1 MTLSQRGCNSIVLGL
16 PSGDVAY
23 GISSGEVV
31 EDRDNMPSPH
41 LASKAWM
48 LPSNQIT
55 DARKVCK
62 FGVEGVGDVI
72 TAMVIEVDGH
82 SAQ

>member
-1 MTLSQRGCNSIVLGL
+1 
-16 PSGDVAY
+16 
-23 GISSGEVV
+23 
-31 EDRDNMPSPH
+31 
-41 LASKAWM
+41 
-48 LPSNQIT
+48 
-55 DARKVCK
+55 VCK